1 MDRGRARHENGSAD
15 DAGAAMMA
23 MSASSIS
30 CRTRQ
35 QNRQQEH
42 HRHPAAYPCTLYPLH
57 PSDTQAIMRVP
68 SDALSSVDRLIVAA
82 SSLFIVGSVAW
93 VPVLCRWA
101 YRQVQ
106 SEPDPDRRKKYAA
119 IFVMAAVLAIA
130 GPHRSPA
137 FGEWIGV
144 RRWRIWESWMR
155 FIAMEVILDQ
165 PSRRRAASREHDA
178 STTNSSSSGNQRSP
192 PIDVTQD
199 RLMYAFVP
207 HGIFPF
213 AFAFGVFPEAAQRM
227 FGKFRPVVATATEFF
242 PVVRDIL
249 RWCRCVYV

>member
-1 MDRGRARHENGSAD
+1 
-15 DAGAAMMA
+15 MA
-23 MSASSIS
+23 MAASSIS
-30 CRTRQ
+30 SSKQ
-35 QNRQQEH
+35 QRERQQEH

-57 PSDTQAIMRVP
+57 PSDSRAIMRVP
-68 SDALSSVDRLIVAA
+68 SDALSSIDRLIVAA

-101 YRQVQ
+101 CRKVR

-119 IFVMAAVLAIA
+119 VVVVAAVLAIA

-165 PSRRRAASREHDA
+165 PSRRAASRESTP
-178 STTNSSSSGNQRSP
+178 STTNSSSGNQRSA
-192 PIDVTQD
+192 PIDVTHD

-213 AFAFGVFPEAAQRM
+213 AFAFGVFPEAAQRV
-227 FGKFRPVVATATEFF
+227 FGQFRPVVATATEFF

-249 RWCRCVYV
+249 RWCRCVYVRTT

>member
-1 MDRGRARHENGSAD
+1 
-15 DAGAAMMA
+15 MMA
-23 MSASSIS
+23 ASSIR
-30 CRTRQ
+30 RTLQ
-35 QNRQQEH
+35 QQHHRQEH
-42 HRHPAAYPCTLYPLH
+42 HHEHRRHRHPAYPCTLYPLH
-57 PSDTQAIMRVP
+57 PSDTQAIMRYP
-68 SDALSSVDRLIVAA
+68 ADALSAMDRLIVAA

-101 YRQVQ
+101 YNKVR
-106 SEPDPDRRKKYAA
+106 SEPDKDRRRKYAVIA
-119 IFVMAAVLAIA
+119 MLAMALAIA

-165 PSRRRAASREHDA
+165 PRSRRRPASHGRDP
-178 STTNSSSSGNQRSP
+178 SNGNNQPRSP
-192 PIDVTQD
+192 HIDVKQD
-199 RLMYAFVP
+199 RIMYAFVP

-213 AFAFGVFPEAAQRM
+213 AFAFGVFPQAAQRV
-227 FGKFRPVVATATEFF
+227 FGPFRPVVATATEFF

-249 RWCRCVYV
+249 RWCQCVYVFIQARINHCPFPSPQPCYP